1 MPNNGVRFILAMRNV
16 RTEKPI
22 EERLRSEKPVR
33 NAPAGLTDRVMSRLP
48 SEGRE
53 VQAPAPSLFWPR
65 FALTLATIA
74 IGLVI
79 AGEFWKRS
87 ESGGKT
93 SVIAVG
99 PSTSPE
105 NAVEVASDGP
115 IEIPMSTI
123 TTEQLHALTEKID
136 QPLEKELKNVI
147 SDTRL
152 AIQFVASNFL
162 PEQ

>member
-1 MPNNGVRFILAMRNV
+1 M
-16 RTEKPI
+16 TDKSI
-22 EERLRSEKPVR
+22 EDRLRSEKPLR

-48 SEGRE
+48 KRQTETARVHVRSM
-53 VQAPAPSLFWPR
+53 FWPG
-65 FALTLATIA
+65 FALGFATVAIA
-74 IGLVI
+74 LVI

-87 ESGGKT
+87 GSPGT
-93 SVIAVG
+93 NSAVSVV
-99 PSTSPE
+99 PSIQSA
-105 NAVEVASDGP
+105 NAVEVASAGP
-115 IEIPMSTI
+115 IEIPIPAI
-123 TTEQLHALTEKID
+123 TPEQFQALTEKID